1 MFEVEKQSTF
11 VTDYDAKNDVLYIHL
26 QGGNPNSYSIGNP
39 AHIDGVEWLVASA
52 DPQHIT
58 GAIILDWHRRWMDHH
73 MMPPLPF
80 ALSWPGTALPIVVLD
95 SDDLDR
101 EHQPMSASHHNRP
114 IFE

>member
-11 VTDYDAKNDVLYIHL
+11 VTDYDVKNDILYIHL

-39 AHIDGVEWLVASA
+39 AHIDGVEWLVATA

-80 ALSWPGTALPIVVLD
+80 ALSWQGTALMDEYLNAVPNSHL
-95 SDDLDR
+95 SDVISDNLYG
-101 EHQPMSASHHNRP
+101 SSS
-114 IFE
+114 